1 MGNLVYHVATTL
13 DGYIANKNHDINGF
27 LVDTE
32 HLPDFQNSL
41 KNDYS
46 CVLMG
51 KNTYEFG
58 FRFGLKPGQPA
69 YAEYNLPN
77 YVVANDFSFE
87 PEKGLTIIGDD
98 VVGEVKKLKQNS
110 KKDVWLCGGGQL
122 AGFLLENKL
131 IDKIILKQNPTIFSD
146 GIKLF
151 EGCSST
157 YQLDLEDYKSYQNSV
172 CLLKYRVNYAKQV
185 PNAMPS

>member
-13 DGYIANKNHDINGF
+13 DGFIANKNHDINGF

-32 HLPDFQNSL
+32 HLADFQKSL

-58 FRFGLKPGQPA
+58 FKFGLKQGEPA
-69 YAEYNLPN
+69 YTEYNLPN
-77 YVVANDFSFE
+77 YVVASDLDYK
-87 PEKGLTIIGDD
+87 PEYGLTVISED

-122 AGFLLENKL
+122 AGFLLEKKL
-131 IDKIILKQNPTIFSD
+131 IDKIIVKQNPTIFGE

-151 EGCSST
+151 EGCHST
-157 YQLDLEDYKSYQNSV
+157 YQLDLEDYKSYKNSI
-172 CLLKYRVNYAKQV
+172 CLLTYRVNYEKQV
-185 PNAMPS
+185 PDAMPS